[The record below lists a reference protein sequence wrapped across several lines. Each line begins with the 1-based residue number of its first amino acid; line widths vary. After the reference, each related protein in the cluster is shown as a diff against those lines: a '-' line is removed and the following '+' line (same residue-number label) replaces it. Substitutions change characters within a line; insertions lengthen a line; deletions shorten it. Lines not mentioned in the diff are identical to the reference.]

1 MARSIQSQI
10 LDQMQKMPPSPSQME
25 RGESHSS
32 KKQKMLVVHM
42 RNDELEALDNMQ
54 GGPSIDPELG
64 IREYS
69 AIGPMLD
76 NPEVVEVFKVVYQD
90 LRMMVNFQ
98 NLFKKL
104 IKKQKLYHSLI
115 AKHLPNIQKSLRKW
129 ESWER
134 EEILSLLIFL
144 LI

>member
-90 LRMMVNFQ
+90 LQ
-98 NLFKKL
+98 DDGEL
-104 IKKQKLYHSLI
+104 SE
-115 AKHLPNIQKSLRKW
+115 PIQKAYKEAKAVS
-129 ESWER
+129 
-134 EEILSLLIFL
+134 
-144 LI
+144 